1 MNKLN
6 KCILLFIMLF
16 LNTTYLFADIGNRGR
31 WDNGGTSNFGMSLWV
46 LLGIIAGG
54 FFACIFIKNG
64 LENGFKDK
72 ELNKTGCMSII
83 ATIVGLLVLVS
94 MCSHLIEVCMKFKF
108 LAFILI
114 AFSINLY
121 ADEYKFDYA
130 VIDNEKVTTVSA
142 SNITAHL
149 ISESKATVTYKNETV
164 TLISKDGYEYKGFGE
179 SGVVIVSN
187 RVNGVLSR
195 ITIGGTFRGQ
205 TVILVY
211 KRINSK

>member
-1 MNKLN
+1 MKQLN
-6 KCILLFIMLF
+6 KFVLFFIVLF

-94 MCSHLIEVCMKFKF
+94 MCSH
-108 LAFILI
+108 
-114 AFSINLY
+114 
-121 ADEYKFDYA
+121 
-130 VIDNEKVTTVSA
+130 
-142 SNITAHL
+142 
-149 ISESKATVTYKNETV
+149 
-164 TLISKDGYEYKGFGE
+164 
-179 SGVVIVSN
+179 
-187 RVNGVLSR
+187 
-195 ITIGGTFRGQ
+195 
-205 TVILVY
+205 
-211 KRINSK
+211 